1 MSRKSV
7 TIPLTFVTDPNLS
20 TAAKVIYAVLKS
32 FKSGKSGSLVAPS
45 IIASHKEIIDRSNL
59 SQKTVVKGLNK
70 LESAGWIA
78 RQRTEGLPNRYIF
91 TTPLTQFDGDNER
104 IKQRRLVLGKRRTIL
119 QKSSSIVVVSEE
131 SPGKII
137 GEFIIGVILVHQL
150 DELRKVRSG

>member
-91 TTPLTQFDGDNER
+91 TTPLTYRDFQLSATKKRTASESER
-104 IKQRRLVLGKRRTIL
+104 GRLVRIERVLARANPLTNRDAG
-119 QKSSSIVVVSEE
+119 
-131 SPGKII
+131 G
-137 GEFIIGVILVHQL
+137 
-150 DELRKVRSG
+150 